1 MEKVSKKR
9 EPNANSLANLKPFAP
24 GNPGR
29 PKGSRNKLGEAFLED
44 LYKDWSENGA
54 QALKDCREQ
63 NPAAYVRTVA
73 SLLPKDINLSVN
85 VSEQLTD
92 DELASG
98 LMAVRQA
105 LAVRERAS
113 KASGEEV
120 AH

>member
-1 MEKVSKKR
+1 MDTPKIARNDKGQF
-9 EPNANSLANLKPFAP
+9 LK
-24 GNPGR
+24 GTEGLGGR
-29 PKGSRNKLGEAFLED
+29 PKGCRNKLGEAFIRD
-44 LYKDWSENGA
+44 LYEDWSENGI

-73 SLLPKDINLSVN
+73 SLLPKDVNLNVN
-85 VSEQLTD
+85 VTEQLTD

-98 LMAVRQA
+98 LLAVRQA